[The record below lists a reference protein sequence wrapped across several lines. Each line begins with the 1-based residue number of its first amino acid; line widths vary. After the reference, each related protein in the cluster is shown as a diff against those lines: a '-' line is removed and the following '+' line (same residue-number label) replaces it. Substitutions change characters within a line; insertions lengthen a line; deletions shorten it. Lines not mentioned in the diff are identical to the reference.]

1 MRFSSWLERR
11 VVLSL
16 SDEESWV
23 SSGWEVNLFS
33 WVSYMASNSSWAAL
47 GMLQDMSL
55 GSERDLLRVQL
66 LLSEI
71 RERSGGLS
79 LKICCWSDGTAVML
93 LEQIQRVTIESVG
106 WGSDPEGAFQLN
118 GQ

>member
-1 MRFSSWLERR
+1 MVVEGRGTGMRFSSWLERR

-23 SSGWEVNLFS
+23 SSGWQVNFFS

-47 GMLQDMSL
+47 GMLQEISL
-55 GSERDLLRVQL
+55 GFGRDLLRLQL

-71 RERSGGLS
+71 RKRSGGLS

-93 LEQIQRVTIESVG
+93 LEQMQ
-106 WGSDPEGAFQLN
+106 
-118 GQ
+118 